1 MVTKLFKK
9 SLTFLPTIIVFIFV
23 SLSWSS
29 IEFEFKN
36 PNEINGY
43 YNIFKYSYLNDNI
56 RYVVFISFPLITY
69 LITLI
74 YQKKIKINFFKKI
87 LIFDFLFNPKKN
99 ILNKFFILLF
109 FAQIFIF
116 LSQNL
121 NYYPIDLFHEG
132 QALSGA
138 LNLKF
143 TDALWSESFVVTSLF
158 VDLLN
163 ANIAWKLFNIQS
175 ISSYRLLID
184 FLILFATISSY
195 FLIYQLSSSS
205 NLNKNF
211 KLMIFIILVFFVY
224 SLFKNNTLGYREL
237 PIFIFLI
244 SVYEL
249 IVNRKIGIINLA
261 ILGSLPIIGVL
272 WSLDR
277 GIFLIAGYIPLLIIL
292 ICNKKF
298 KELFLIFLFCLI
310 ANIVLIISIGFK
322 EFTFFLTNSLDI
334 LKSSDLLN
342 GIIHPSP
349 FSEQD
354 GSTRATKS
362 LIIII
367 LNGIFLINYLFK
379 QNNNLN
385 KNFKIFLLI
394 YYFLSIIFYKI
405 GITRSDGGHI
415 KQGVSLNTILLLYFV
430 LIYFFNFLESRK
442 KSIKYNH
449 KIIKIVN
456 IFLIFLFIFN
466 NIPKNF
472 LYNVFNIKDRYI
484 EYIKTPDLNF
494 LSLKEK
500 KLIKK
505 LRSLTVDEN
514 CIQIFTYETAISY
527 YLQKPSCTK
536 FYHIMNMGSKS
547 NQFEFIKEIKDSSS
561 KLIIVGGTYEKI
573 GNIKGRD
580 KIELSPKDR
589 FPYIEEYLIKH
600 YKELEI
606 FEDWKIL
613 IKIN

>member
-1 MVTKLFKK
+1 MVKKLIKK
-9 SLTFLPTIIVFIFV
+9 SLTFLPTIIVVIFV
-23 SLSWSS
+23 SLSWNF
-29 IEFEFKN
+29 IEFKFKN

-43 YNIFKYSYLNDNI
+43 YNIFKHSYLNDNI
-56 RYVVFISFPLITY
+56 RYVVFIFFPLITY

-74 YQKKIKINFFKKI
+74 YQNKIKMNFFEEIFI
-87 LIFDFLFNPKKN
+87 LNFLFNPKKK

-109 FAQIFIF
+109 FTQIFIF

-138 LNLKF
+138 LNLKL
-143 TDALWSESFVVTSLF
+143 TGALWSESFVVTSLF

-175 ISSYRLLID
+175 IASYRLMID
-184 FLILFATISSY
+184 FLILFTTISSY

-211 KLMIFIILVFFVY
+211 QLMIFIILVFFVY
-224 SLFKNNTLGYREL
+224 SLFKNNTLSYREL

-244 SVYEL
+244 SAYEL
-249 IVNRKIGIINLA
+249 IVNRKIGIYNLA
-261 ILGSLPIIGVL
+261 ILGSLPMIGVL

-292 ICNKKF
+292 ICNKKL

-310 ANIVLIISIGFK
+310 ANIILIISIGFK

-342 GIIHPSP
+342 GIIHPNP

-367 LNGIFLINYLFK
+367 FNGIILINCLCK
-379 QNNNLN
+379 QNNNFN
-385 KNFKIFLLI
+385 KNFKIFLVI

-415 KQGVSLNTILLLYFV
+415 KQGVSLNTILFLYFV

-442 KSIKYNH
+442 KSIKNNQI
-449 KIIKIVN
+449 IIKIIN
-456 IFLIFLFIFN
+456 IFLILLFIFN
-466 NIPKNF
+466 SVPKNF
-472 LYNVFNIKDRYI
+472 LYNVLNIKDRYI
-484 EYIKTPDLNF
+484 EYIKTPDLKF

-536 FYHIMNMGSKS
+536 FYHIMNMGSKD
-547 NQFEFIKEIKDSSS
+547 NQFKFIKEIKDSSS

-613 IKIN
+613 IKVN

>member
-1 MVTKLFKK
+1 MVKKLFKR
-9 SLTFLPTIIVFIFV
+9 SLTFLPTVIVMIFV
-23 SLSWSS
+23 SLSWNF

-43 YNIFKYSYLNDNI
+43 YSIFKHSYLNDNI
-56 RYVVFISFPLITY
+56 RYILFIFFPLLTY
-69 LITLI
+69 LITII

-87 LIFDFLFNPKKN
+87 FIFDFLSNPKE
-99 ILNKFFILLF
+99 IHLNKFFILLF
-109 FAQIFIF
+109 FTQIFIF
-116 LSQNL
+116 LTQNL

-138 LNLKF
+138 LNSKL
-143 TDALWSESFVVTSLF
+143 TDALWSKSFVVTSLF

-163 ANIAWKLFNIQS
+163 ANIAWKLFNVQS

-184 FLILFATISSY
+184 FLILFTTVLSY
-195 FLIYQLSSSS
+195 FFIYQLSSSS
-205 NLNKNF
+205 NLSKHLR
-211 KLMIFIILVFFVY
+211 LMIFIILVFFVC

-237 PIFIFLI
+237 PIFIFFI
-244 SVYEL
+244 STYEF
-249 IVNRKIGIINLA
+249 IVNRKMGILNLA

-277 GIFLIAGYIPLLIIL
+277 GVFLIAGYIPFLIIL
-292 ICNKKF
+292 ICNKKI
-298 KELFLIFLFCLI
+298 KELLLIFLFCLV
-310 ANIVLIISIGFK
+310 ANIVFILSIGFE
-322 EFTFFLTNSLDI
+322 EFNFFLANSVDI

-362 LIIII
+362 LMIIIF
-367 LNGIFLINYLFK
+367 NGIILINCLFK
-379 QNNNLN
+379 QDDKFN
-385 KNFKIFLLI
+385 KNFKIFLVV

-415 KQGVSLNTILLLYFV
+415 KQGVSLSTLLFLYFV
-430 LIYFFNFLESRK
+430 LIYSFNFLESK
-442 KSIKYNH
+442 KSIINSQTNL
-449 KIIKIVN
+449 KIINTLLV
-456 IFLIFLFIFN
+456 LLFIFN
-466 NIPKNF
+466 NVPKNF
-472 LYNVFNIKDRYI
+472 LYNAFNIKKRYI
-484 EYIKTPDLNF
+484 EYIKTPDSKF
-494 LSLKEK
+494 LTSKEK
-500 KLIKK
+500 RLIKK
-505 LRSLTVDEN
+505 LKLLTTDEN

-536 FYHIMNMGSKS
+536 FYHIMNMGPKK
-547 NQFEFIKEIKDSSS
+547 NQFKFIKEIEESSS
-561 KLIIVGGTYEKI
+561 NLIIIGGTYIKI

-580 KIELSPKDR
+580 NIELSPKDR
-589 FPYIEEYLIKH
+589 FPYIEEYLIKN

-613 IKIN
+613 SKVN

>member
-1 MVTKLFKK
+1 MKIYLATFYSSDLKRSANRFKHQAEEMK
-9 SLTFLPTIIVFIFV
+9 V
-23 SLSWSS
+23 
-29 IEFEFKN
+29 
-36 PNEINGY
+36 Y
-43 YNIFKYSYLNDNI
+43 D
-56 RYVVFISFPLITY
+56 
-69 LITLI
+69 
-74 YQKKIKINFFKKI
+74 KI
-87 LIFDFLFNPKKN
+87 LIYNQDDLNKDFKDYINMLLKKGKERGYGHWVWQTYIHQLVLSQIDYGDIYHWCDVGCHFNQKGIWRLKEYIDLVNNDEKGFLF
-99 ILNKFFILLF
+99 F
-109 FAQIFIF
+109 
-116 LSQNL
+116 
-121 NYYPIDLFHEG
+121 
-132 QALSGA
+132 
-138 LNLKF
+138 
-143 TDALWSESFVVTSLF
+143 
-158 VDLLN
+158 
-163 ANIAWKLFNIQS
+163 
-175 ISSYRLLID
+175 SY
-184 FLILFATISSY
+184 T
-195 FLIYQLSSSS
+195 
-205 NLNKNF
+205 K
-211 KLMIFIILVFFVY
+211 
-224 SLFKNNTLGYREL
+224 
-237 PIFIFLI
+237 P
-244 SVYEL
+244 
-249 IVNRKIGIINLA
+249 IVNKI
-261 ILGSLPIIGVL
+261 
-272 WSLDR
+272 
-277 GIFLIAGYIPLLIIL
+277 
-292 ICNKKF
+292 NKDYDFPNNYEYQYTK
-298 KELFLIFLFCLI
+298 
-310 ANIVLIISIGFK
+310 
-322 EFTFFLTNSLDI
+322 
-334 LKSSDLLN
+334 SDLLN